1 MKEFKIVNGVRFE
14 IMKPLEGESRR
25 IRTRHDLSSC
35 YDRPSDAKKRIFEY
49 WESFVIN
56 NFKYFCDFG
65 IESYN
70 GFMFTLGWTAID
82 GEYYVTKTRQ
92 EFYPYK

>member
-35 YDRPSDAKKRIFEY
+35 YDRPSETKKEY
-49 WESFVIN
+49 LNIGKVLF
-56 NFKYFCDFG
+56 
-65 IESYN
+65 
-70 GFMFTLGWTAID
+70 
-82 GEYYVTKTRQ
+82 
-92 EFYPYK
+92 